1 MVQEFHVIRCFSCE
15 TFQVH
20 QVKKSKKWNCKLC
33 GAKQSV
39 RKEYGRGTGADCRRH
54 VQKLN
59 MMRGTLDSAPP
70 ACEDSEE
77 EWQESTEDATAAQYD
92 YTDDGLQHSK
102 WEKFVASS
110 DLKPDDKDPSDSED
124 AQFTTDKNRFQQKK
138 RKGKRQGER
147 TQTYDRQGKRQRCQ
161 VTVPDVSAR
170 SSLVQTSFTDWQLP
184 TTEQESCPMF
194 EGERGYSK
202 NTSHNVSYQGQN
214 QGFTESYTEPQTTG
228 NPAWQQLHT
237 TSSCYIQQSHT
248 TYVTHKSQH
257 RDFKEDENVQSQT
270 AAHSARQH
278 FHTTNF
284 THSREALPDSLKR
297 KVEESGEDKSIRNEE
312 SWDDVKAADNKKV
325 DRRKRHLPR
334 QGQQSLSSS
343 SMPSSKWS
351 KFTSKPVNIE
361 NDTDDDE
368 SVQVENFSI
377 RQNDSSK
384 LESLSTQYSAKEGDI
399 GQHSRCLK
407 GELGGC
413 QGDDPAFQRYNQPM
427 AKPPCDPQDG
437 VNTRMTFDVQNS
449 GEVSELRTAGFCTGE
464 DLDDVLGEDIWDV

>member
-147 TQTYDRQGKRQRCQ
+147 LQFQMCLLGHHLSRPASQIGSFQQLNKR
-161 VTVPDVSAR
+161 V
-170 SSLVQTSFTDWQLP
+170 VQCLREKEVILRT
-184 TTEQESCPMF
+184 
-194 EGERGYSK
+194 
-202 NTSHNVSYQGQN
+202 
-214 QGFTESYTEPQTTG
+214 
-228 NPAWQQLHT
+228 LHT
-237 TSSCYIQQSHT
+237 TFRTKVRTRASQRATQNLKPQGTQHGNSYIQHRHVTYSSHI
-248 TYVTHKSQH
+248 QH
-257 RDFKEDENVQSQT
+257 
-270 AAHSARQH
+270 
-278 FHTTNF
+278 
-284 THSREALPDSLKR
+284 
-297 KVEESGEDKSIRNEE
+297 
-312 SWDDVKAADNKKV
+312 
-325 DRRKRHLPR
+325 
-334 QGQQSLSSS
+334 
-343 SMPSSKWS
+343 M
-351 KFTSKPVNIE
+351 
-361 NDTDDDE
+361 
-368 SVQVENFSI
+368 
-377 RQNDSSK
+377 
-384 LESLSTQYSAKEGDI
+384 
-399 GQHSRCLK
+399 
-407 GELGGC
+407 
-413 QGDDPAFQRYNQPM
+413 
-427 AKPPCDPQDG
+427 
-437 VNTRMTFDVQNS
+437 
-449 GEVSELRTAGFCTGE
+449 
-464 DLDDVLGEDIWDV
+464 